1 MVRSIISDRN
11 GVALNGEAFAAGD
24 TVRFVPRRG
33 IVSVAKFRSRPE
45 DRGFPQSVRDDSER
59 HLHRCIERVESMQ
72 PPPPPR
78 RRGFDESWGMD
89 PQD

>member
-24 TVRFVPRRG
+24 TIRFVPRRG

-45 DRGFPQSVRDDSER
+45 DRGFPQSARDDSER
-59 HLHRCIERVESMQ
+59 HLYHSIDRVESMQ
-72 PPPPPR
+72 PPQPPR
-78 RRGFDESWGMD
+78 RRRFDETWGQD